1 MKKILLGSY
10 YQFLS
15 TLKSNAHKTTIKKR
29 KNFFSNMNQNKLYF
43 PIPVSD
49 QQGVKI
55 VSHIAQSM
63 SHDSW

>member
-1 MKKILLGSY
+1 MKKIFVGSY
-10 YQFLS
+10 FQFLS
-15 TLKSNAHKTTIKKR
+15 TLKSNAHKTTKK
-29 KNFFSNMNQNKLYF
+29 KGKIFFSNTNQNKLYF

-55 VSHIAQSM
+55 VSHIGQSM